1 METSSTVVHS
11 TQNAHTP
18 SQLTKTMQED
28 SNKYGFDEEFMNK
41 VMQQQE
47 AIRESSVIN
56 MFDMNGVQSIAS
68 DMGSSELVTFIEE
81 ANADEYI
88 EMAQEARDKF
98 GL

>member
-1 METSSTVVHS
+1 
-11 TQNAHTP
+11 
-18 SQLTKTMQED
+18 MQED
-28 SNKYGFDEEFMNK
+28 SNKYSFDEEFMNK

-81 ANADEYI
+81 ANAAEYV

>member
-1 METSSTVVHS
+1 
-11 TQNAHTP
+11 
-18 SQLTKTMQED
+18 MQED

-68 DMGSSELVTFIEE
+68 DMGSSELVTFIEQ
-81 ANADEYI
+81 ADADEYF

>member
-1 METSSTVVHS
+1 
-11 TQNAHTP
+11 
-18 SQLTKTMQED
+18 MQED